1 MSLLLTKAAIYL
13 SIYLLIDWFINCMT
27 LWLIEI
33 SKELKT
39 VFIIVFFYNTNVFT
53 VTFDQF
59 ITFLVNTINIFVNQL
74 INQSINQSIKQ
85 TSLLIKLTKQYCS
98 SKWKI
103 KESIYKYNFLRIELI
118 EWS

>member
-1 MSLLLTKAAIYL
+1 
-13 SIYLLIDWFINCMT
+13 MT

-74 INQSINQSIKQ
+74 INQSINQSINQ
-85 TSLLIKLTKQYCS
+85 AYWLNLLNNNVVPNEK
-98 SKWKI
+98 
-103 KESIYKYNFLRIELI
+103 
-118 EWS
+118 

>member
-1 MSLLLTKAAIYL
+1 MSEQLTHTLQHVSSAHQGCYL

-27 LWLIEI
+27 LWWIEI
-33 SKELKT
+33 SKELKN

-74 INQSINQSIKQ
+74 INQSINQ
-85 TSLLIKLTKQYCS
+85 TNLLIKLTKQ
-98 SKWKI
+98 
-103 KESIYKYNFLRIELI
+103 
-118 EWS
+118 